1 LAVTAKFSQ
10 DNFCIHSE
18 GTKPSEA
25 AMNQTQWKHLEAHPQ
40 SSYKQLFLKG
50 TRLRAE
56 IIYDEMEYGEPD
68 DPMTPEKIAAYRN
81 LPVEAVREA
90 IAYCESDPPEI
101 EEDHRSDR
109 EHMQALGVID
119 AEGNYLRGD
128 LPRQSP
134 QRPSEK

>member
-1 LAVTAKFSQ
+1 
-10 DNFCIHSE
+10 
-18 GTKPSEA
+18 
-25 AMNQTQWKHLEAHPQ
+25 MNQTQWKYLEAHPQ

-56 IIYDEMEYGEPD
+56 IIAEEMEWGEPD

-90 IAYCESDPPEI
+90 IAYCQSNPPEI

-109 EHMQALGVID
+109 EHMQALGMID
-119 AEGNYLRGD
+119 AEGNYLRGT
-128 LPRQSP
+128 LPYPSP
-134 QRPSEK
+134 LPPGKK